1 MKNPCWHKNSN
12 YNSNIL
18 LKYAFER
25 GFEQFDN
32 AYVINFDDGVVP
44 IKIQFWKP
52 KVLVMLQQFRPANY
66 QRRLKRKTRFF
77 LDYNFTKQG

>member
-1 MKNPCWHKNSN
+1 MKNPCWHKSSN

-18 LKYAFER
+18 LKYAYER

-44 IKIQFWKP
+44 IKIQF
-52 KVLVMLQQFRPANY
+52 
-66 QRRLKRKTRFF
+66 
-77 LDYNFTKQG
+77 